1 MNPDFFDVQV
11 QLSIRVIWSYTF
23 KLSSVSQQYA
33 PSGPGIYEIGLMEM
47 NKDTHSIQFKPL
59 YLGST
64 NNLYRRLTEHSSYSG
79 GNKHIDEH
87 AQELFHARFFSC
99 TNEYDIEQ
107 QILKKFGT
115 GINGRYLYNEIG
127 SGTLTKLQ
135 PSKTSEIPEE
145 QNQLAKDCITWLFGT
160 VVEPSVR
167 IFKASEPSSPLRAKY
182 RILIS
187 EPDGHEPEYSPDFN
201 ADCTVKSKRCR
212 ISQ

>member
-11 QLSIRVIWSYTF
+11 QLNIRIIWSYTF
-23 KLSSVSQQYA
+23 KLSNVSQQYA

-64 NNLYRRLTEHSSYSG
+64 NNLYRRLSEHSSHRG

-107 QILKKFGT
+107 QILRTFGT
-115 GINGRYLYNEIG
+115 GTNGRYLYNGIG

-135 PSKTSEIPEE
+135 SSKTTEVTEE
-145 QNQLAKDCITWLFGT
+145 QNQLAKDCIAWL
-160 VVEPSVR
+160 VE
-167 IFKASEPSSPLRAKY
+167 A
-182 RILIS
+182 IS
-187 EPDGHEPEYSPDFN
+187 ESETGETVMKSPVTVTENSPKSTQRRKRFRITNYEDDEQEDYYSDF
-201 ADCTVKSKRCR
+201 AIERE
-212 ISQ
+212 